1 MTGGQCVDVFTLT
14 HDSGRARLSASDS
27 YLFTMT
33 TSHADLNA
41 FLDTATEA
49 ARRGAAQL
57 ESWRAKFTVKEK
69 GRADLVT
76 EADVASQTAVKE
88 CLLGRFPHH
97 AFLGE
102 EESVGKEPHE
112 VRPAKSAPPT
122 WVVDP
127 LDGTSNY
134 VHDIP
139 AYCVSIGL
147 VVDGEPIVG
156 VIYDPR
162 QNELFAAAKGRGAF
176 LNGRPIRVSKTTTL
190 NDSML
195 ATGFPA
201 DYQKQLRN
209 LKAWEKLSG
218 ITQGL
223 RRTGSTAINMA
234 YVAAGRFDGYWAHDN
249 YPWDVVGGAVLVS
262 EAGGRLSTINGAAF
276 DCFRPDLIA
285 TNGLIQAETVNVLNA
300 KSE

>member
-1 MTGGQCVDVFTLT
+1 MIADTDARRPAVHIFSSMTIP
-14 HDSGRARLSASDS
+14 A
-27 YLFTMT
+27 
-33 TSHADLNA
+33 ADLNA

-57 ESWRAKFTVKEK
+57 ESWRTKFTVKEK

-76 EADVASQTAVKE
+76 EADIASQQAVKE
-88 CLLGRFPHH
+88 CLLGRFPLH

-102 EESVGKEPHE
+102 EESVGKEPHD
-112 VRPAKSAPPT
+112 VRPTTGSPPT

-127 LDGTSNY
+127 LDGTANY

-147 VVDGEPIVG
+147 VIDGVPIVG

-176 LNGRPIRVSKTTTL
+176 LNGRPIKVSQTTTL

-195 ATGFPA
+195 STGFPA
-201 DYQKQLRN
+201 NYQKQLRN
-209 LKAWEKLSG
+209 LAAWEKLTG
-218 ITQGL
+218 TAQGL
-223 RRTGSTAINMA
+223 RRTGSTAINLA
-234 YVAAGRFDGYWAHDN
+234 YVAVGRFDGYWAYDN
-249 YPWDVVGGAVLVS
+249 YPWDVAGGAVLVT
-262 EAGGRLSTINGAAF
+262 EAGGTLSTMDGAPF

-285 TNGLIQAETVNVLNA
+285 TNGIIQKEMVTVLNP
-300 KSE
+300 KPV